1 MTDGTDMRHAD
12 LLIELGCEELP
23 PKALDGIRD
32 SFFRSVCEGLEKAN
46 IEFSREDS
54 RAYSTP
60 RRLALLLAGV
70 AEGQPN
76 QVIERRGP
84 SVSAAFDDDG
94 KPTGA
99 ALGFA
104 RSTGKDVS
112 ELETL
117 ETDKGAWL
125 YCRVQQTGL
134 PLAELI
140 YGILEQAIRQLP
152 VPKPMRWANNDFSFV
167 RPVHWL
173 IVMHGE
179 QVVEGRL
186 LGLHAANL
194 TRGHR
199 IHSPGPHAVPGAGQ
213 YPRVLE
219 DAFVVVDHEKRKNR
233 ISDALKGTDERVLI
247 DPALLAEV
255 NNLVEWPV
263 PVACSFEKAFLEV
276 PHAALI
282 ASMQDHQKF
291 FPVSD
296 AEHIDRVT
304 NRFIAISNL
313 ESRDFNQVREGYE
326 RVIRP
331 RLADARFFLEQDLK
345 TPLEDHLVQLD
356 RVVFQQK
363 IGTVGDKSR
372 RMEAICED
380 LADFL
385 GSDKSS
391 AARAALLAKCDLV
404 TQMVGEF
411 PELQGQ
417 MGEHYALAS
426 GETAAVSAAIGEHYA
441 PKFAGDS
448 IPASEAGRLVSIADR
463 ADTLVGIFAAGLKPT
478 GNKDPFALRRA
489 ALGLLRILL
498 EAHLPIS
505 PRDVLQIAANHL
517 SSQIDTGDD
526 LVEEVLAFVVERM
539 RHYFSGKDY
548 PTELVNAALA
558 SPWTTLPDL
567 DARLKSL
574 RSFMRDE
581 AASSLAASNKRI
593 GNILKKSDIDFSREI
608 NTNILTIDEEVALFT
623 EVSRVEEL
631 VAPLLAEQKY
641 EESLRILAELRDPV
655 DRFFDEVMVNDK
667 DPELRANRLA
677 LLALLKGQFDRIADL
692 SILG

>member
-1 MTDGTDMRHAD
+1 MTDSSNMRHAD

-32 SFFRSVCEGLEKAN
+32 SFFRSVCDGLEKAN
-46 IEFSREDS
+46 VSFDREDS
-54 RAYSTP
+54 RSFSTP
-60 RRLALLLAGV
+60 RRIALLLSGV
-70 AEGQPN
+70 AEGQPD

-84 SVSAAFDDDG
+84 SVSAAFDADG

-104 RSTGKDVS
+104 RSTGKEVA
-112 ELETL
+112 ELETM

-125 YCRVQQTGL
+125 YCRVQQSGS

-140 YGILEQAIRQLP
+140 YGILEQSVRQLP
-152 VPKPMRWANNDFSFV
+152 VPKPMRWADNDFSFV

-179 QVVEGRL
+179 QVIEGEL
-186 LGLHAANL
+186 LGQSASNQ

-199 IHSPGPHAVPGAGQ
+199 IHSPGPHVVPLPNDYEAI
-213 YPRVLE
+213 LD
-219 DAFVVVDHEKRKNR
+219 DAYVVADHEKRKSR
-233 ISDALKGTDERVLI
+233 IQKSLLESNEQVII
-247 DPALLAEV
+247 DPSLLNEV

-263 PVACSFEKAFLEV
+263 AVACSFEEAFLQV

-291 FPVSD
+291 FPVADENSPG
-296 AEHIDRVT
+296 RVT
-304 NRFIAISNL
+304 SQFVAISNL
-313 ESRDFNQVREGYE
+313 ESRDVTQVREGYE

-345 TPLEDHLVQLD
+345 SSIESHLAQLD

-372 RMEAICED
+372 RMDNLSKE
-380 LADFL
+380 LAEL
-385 GSDKSS
+385 SDKDSKI
-391 AARAALLAKCDLV
+391 AGRAALLSKCDLV
-404 TQMVGEF
+404 THMVGEF

-417 MGEHYALAS
+417 MGEHYAASS
-426 GETAAVSAAIGEHYA
+426 GEDPDVARAIGEHYL
-441 PKFAGDS
+441 PKFAGDD
-448 IPASEAGRLVSIADR
+448 IPSSDAGQFVSIADR

-498 EAHLPIS
+498 EAELPLA
-505 PRDVLQIAANHL
+505 PRDVFEIAAKGL
-517 SSQIDTGDD
+517 SGQIEIESSLIDD
-526 LVEEVLAFVVERM
+526 VLGFVVERL
-539 RHYFSGKDY
+539 RHFYTEKGFK
-548 PTELVNAALA
+548 TELVNAALA

-567 DARLKSL
+567 DARLHSIQ
-574 RSFMRDE
+574 SFMQDE
-581 AASSLAASNKRI
+581 AAGSLAASNKRI
-593 GNILKKSDIDFSREI
+593 GNILRKSDLDISTEIDADLLNLS
-608 NTNILTIDEEVALFT
+608 EESALF
-623 EVSRVEEL
+623 EEIKRIEEL
-631 VAPLLAEQKY
+631 VDPLISEQKY
-641 EESLRILAELRDPV
+641 EESLRVLAELKEPIDC
-655 DRFFDEVMVNDK
+655 FFDQVMVNDE
-667 DPELRANRLA
+667 DPRLRANRLA
-677 LLALLKGQFDRIADL
+677 LLALLKGQFDRISDL